1 MTKGKTDTTAYE
13 AYKRILEVANDTV
26 LLEIGRKAVED
37 VLVDYRDSRIG
48 QFQRG
53 NGLVIKESN
62 GTPSNIIRIGTED
75 ALRIGLQAIA
85 KYMEKSNA
93 R

>member
-37 VLVDYRDSRIG
+37 VLVDYRDSRIS
-48 QFQRG
+48 QFQ
-53 NGLVIKESN
+53 
-62 GTPSNIIRIGTED
+62 T
-75 ALRIGLQAIA
+75 Q
-85 KYMEKSNA
+85 
-93 R
+93 